1 MTAAAAAKKPG
12 VLEYVLKH
20 PVELRN
26 TAGDVVETIT
36 TLKLRRLK
44 ARELRELDNCKG
56 NGSILLMMLG
66 VSAGLPPTTVDELD
80 AEDAADAGTVVAG
93 FLGGSLTTGAAAS
106 PK

>member
-1 MTAAAAAKKPG
+1 MTAAAVAKKAS
-12 VLEYVLKH
+12 VLEYTLKY

-26 TAGDVVETIT
+26 TVGDVVETIT
-36 TLKLRRLK
+36 TLQLRRLK
-44 ARELRELDNCKG
+44 ARELRALDNCKG

-66 VSAGLPPTTVDELD
+66 VSAGLPPSTVDELD
-80 AEDAADAGTVVAG
+80 AEDAAEAGTIVAD